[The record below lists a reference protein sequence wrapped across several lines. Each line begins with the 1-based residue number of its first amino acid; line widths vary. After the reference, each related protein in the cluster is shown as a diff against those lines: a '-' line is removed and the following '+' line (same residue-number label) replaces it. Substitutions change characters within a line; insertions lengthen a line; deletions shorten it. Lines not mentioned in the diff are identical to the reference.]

1 MLRTAIH
8 QPLPVMYLSQS
19 LIAEKEESLSP
30 PRELFQQLEKMRS
43 EK

>member
-8 QPLPVMYLSQS
+8 QPLPVMYLS